1 MNQRYLLGSLKGTD
15 KKLRKFFIKMQ
26 EQGNP
31 IDETDIIILTGGY
44 WRNFEDF
51 SWRARIL
58 KEKIKRYKATYLIL
72 DNDSKFLKEVFNTKF
87 NWKKEK
93 FLEEDVLVENVYPHI
108 KYLIKRNYN
117 FDNFI

>member
-1 MNQRYLLGSLKGTD
+1 MHFLLSYPLLHQKDTISD
-15 KKLRKFFIKMQ
+15 
-26 EQGNP
+26 
-31 IDETDIIILTGGY
+31 TY
-44 WRNFEDF
+44 C
-51 SWRARIL
+51 
-58 KEKIKRYKATYLIL
+58 RYKATYLIL

-108 KYLIKRNYN
+108 KYLIKRDYN